1 MHTSGDSKRI
11 AKNTLLLYGRMALTM
26 LVALFT
32 SRVILQALGV
42 TDFGIY
48 NVVGGVVAM
57 MGFLNGSLGG
67 ATSRFITYELGL
79 GDRGD
84 ARHVFRCAVS
94 IHYLLAALV
103 LVIAETAGLWFVL
116 EKLVIPDSR
125 MTAALWVYQCSVLTV
140 VVTIISSPYNALII
154 AHERM
159 SAFAYISIIEVFL
172 KLGIVYLLMAVDADR
187 LILYASLLLVV
198 QVSIRFIYSG
208 YCSRHFPETSSR
220 WLWDKRKSREIFSY
234 AGWTL
239 NGNLAVMGFTQGLNI
254 LLNLFFGPAV
264 NAARGISVQVQSAV
278 NQFCTNFFTAIRPQ
292 VTKSYA
298 QGELSYMHRLIV
310 YGSKYGFFLIL
321 LVAVP
326 ILVNTEYILH
336 LWLGQLP
343 AHTAAFTRLMLIA
356 CMNYAL
362 SNPTLMGI
370 HATGDLKK
378 FQLIEGTLLLTVVP
392 VAYAFLKW
400 GHVQPETVFVIY
412 LLIETFTQFVRVWIV
427 YPRIQ
432 MPRRLYLSRILF
444 PLAKVCLPLAA
455 CAYALYLYLP
465 VQTFPELLVNVT
477 VCLLVTLLFEY
488 TLGLGGNERRLV
500 HEKLKAALHKISKH
514 KSA

>member
-32 SRVILQALGV
+32 SRVVLQALGV

-57 MGFLNGSLGG
+57 VGFLNGSLGG

-79 GDRGD
+79 GGRGNV
-84 ARHVFRCAVS
+84 RHIFRCAVS

-103 LVIAETAGLWFVL
+103 LVVAETVGLWFVL
-116 EKLVIPDSR
+116 EKLVIPDGR
-125 MTAALWVYQCSVLTV
+125 MTAALWAYQCSVLTV

-159 SAFAYISIIEVFL
+159 SAFAYISILEVFL
-172 KLGIVYLLMAVDADR
+172 KLGIVYLLMAVGIDR
-187 LILYASLLLVV
+187 LILYATLLLVV

-208 YCSRHFPETSSR
+208 YCSRHFPETSGR
-220 WLWDKRKSREIFSY
+220 WLWDRRKSREIFGY

-239 NGNLAVMGFTQGLNI
+239 NGHLAVMGYTQGINI

-278 NQFCTNFFTAIRPQ
+278 SQFCTNFFTAVRPQ

-298 QGELSYMHRLIV
+298 QGELSYMHSLII

-336 LWLGQLP
+336 LWLGQVP
-343 AHTAAFTRLMLIA
+343 AHTVAFTRLMIVA
-356 CMNYAL
+356 SMNYAL

-370 HATGDLKK
+370 HATGDIKK
-378 FQLIEGTLLLTVVP
+378 FQIIEGTLLLTVVP
-392 VAYAFLKW
+392 VAYVFLKW
-400 GHVQPETVFVIY
+400 GHVRPETVFVIY
-412 LLIETFTQFVRVWIV
+412 LIIETITQLVRVWIV
-427 YPRIQ
+427 YPRIR
-432 MPRRLYLSRILF
+432 MPRRLYLSRILL
-444 PLAKVCLPLAA
+444 PLAKVCLPLGL
-455 CAYALYLYLP
+455 CAYGAYLYLP
-465 VQTFPELLVNVT
+465 AQTFPALLANAAA
-477 VCLLVTLLFEY
+477 CILVTLLLEY
-488 TLGLGGNERRLV
+488 TLGLNGRERHFV
-500 HEKLKAALHKISKH
+500 HEKLRAALHKISRH
-514 KSA
+514 K

>member
-32 SRVILQALGV
+32 SRVVLQALGV
-42 TDFGIY
+42 TDFGVY

-79 GDRGD
+79 GDKGNV
-84 ARHVFRCAVS
+84 RHVFRCAVS

-116 EKLVIPDSR
+116 EKLVIPDER

-172 KLGIVYLLMAVDADR
+172 KLGIVYLLMAVNADR
-187 LILYASLLLVV
+187 LILYATLLLVV

-220 WLWDKRKSREIFSY
+220 WLWDKRKSREIFNY

-239 NGNLAVMGFTQGLNI
+239 NGNLAYIGYTQGINI

-278 NQFCTNFFTAIRPQ
+278 NQFCVNFFTAVRPQ

-298 QGELSYMHRLIV
+298 QGELDYMHRLIV

-326 ILVNTEYILH
+326 ILVNTEYILR
-336 LWLGQLP
+336 LWLGQVP
-343 AHTAAFTRLMLIA
+343 AHTVAFTRLMLIA
-356 CMNYAL
+356 SMNYAL

-392 VAYAFLKW
+392 VAYVFLKW

-412 LLIETFTQFVRVWIV
+412 LIIETLTQFARVWIV

-432 MPRRLYLSRILF
+432 MRRRMYLSHILF
-444 PLAKVCLPLAA
+444 PLIKVCLPLAT
-455 CAYALYLYLP
+455 CAYGAYLYLP
-465 VQTFPELLVNVT
+465 AKNFQGLLVNT
-477 VCLLVTLLFEY
+477 AACMFFTLLFEY
-488 TLGLGGNERRLV
+488 ILGLDSMDHQV
-500 HEKLKAALHKISKH
+500 IHKKLRNVLHKIFKHISK
-514 KSA
+514 